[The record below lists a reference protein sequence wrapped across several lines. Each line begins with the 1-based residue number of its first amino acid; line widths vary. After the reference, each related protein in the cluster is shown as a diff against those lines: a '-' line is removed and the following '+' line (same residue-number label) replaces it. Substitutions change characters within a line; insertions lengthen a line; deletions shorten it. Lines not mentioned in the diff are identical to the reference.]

1 MSDAVDMV
9 AAFDWDLVTYV
20 PYGGTEKTFKALVD
34 RDLSGVASSAAG
46 SYGVNVLHVTFP
58 MDATEGVL
66 TVQPRKDRIRFKRNM
81 SDSQDTEFVVQ
92 KIMTDSDRGFAGV
105 GGMFKIEVQA

>member
-1 MSDAVDMV
+1 MSDATDMV

-20 PYGGTEKTFKALVD
+20 PYGGTKKTFKALVT
-34 RDLSGVASSAAG
+34 RDLSSVASSAAG
-46 SYGVNVLHVTFP
+46 SYAVNVLHVTFP
-58 MDATEGVL
+58 MDATDGVL

-92 KIMTDSDRGFAGV
+92 KIMPESDRGFAGC